1 MSFLVSHTLFLSRA
15 IMKRRGFTLI
25 ELLVVIA
32 IIAILI
38 GLLLPAVQKVRE
50 AAARTQC
57 INNLKQQ
64 GIALHAYHDANGTL
78 PEGNHG
84 WGAPNSPPYQGSWT
98 WMAYILPYIEQDNAW
113 RTATAFANS
122 GGSNWYSWYNPACSL
137 TFKMFSCPQDPRTE
151 PKCPG
156 ASVGL
161 PIDIACTMYL
171 ANSGTKSGGNDGVM
185 YVGSKVKLPQ
195 ITDGTS
201 NTILVGERP
210 PSQDLDF
217 GWQFAAYGYD
227 GIGNGD
233 SMMTSADPNIATY
246 YMNTSN
252 SINPGGSLPCDST
265 NPAAKIG
272 LAPGNV
278 NRFCDGSHY
287 WSNHSGGA
295 MFLMGDGS
303 ARMITYSAG
312 MTTIP
317 GPAGTGLVPGTGMPY
332 TIIAALSTRA
342 GGEVFALN

>member
-1 MSFLVSHTLFLSRA
+1 
-15 IMKRRGFTLI
+15 MKRRGFTLI

-64 GIALHAYHDANGTL
+64 GLALHSYNDANGTL

-84 WGAPNSPPYQGSWT
+84 WVNPSAPPYQGSWT
-98 WMAYILPYIEQDNAW
+98 WMAYILPYIEQDAAW
-113 RTATAFANS
+113 KQGAAFANS
-122 GGSNWYSWYNPACSL
+122 GGSNWYSWYNPMCAL
-137 TFKMFSCPQDPRTE
+137 TFKMFSCPQDPRTN
-151 PKCPG
+151 PQCPTS
-156 ASVGL
+156 ASGL
-161 PIDIACTMYL
+161 PIPIACTMYL
-171 ANSGTKSGGNDGVM
+171 GNAGTKSGGTDGVL
-185 YVGSKVKLPQ
+185 YLNSKVKLVQ

-201 NTILVGERP
+201 NTLLVGERP

-233 SMMTSADPNIATY
+233 STMTSADPAIATY
-246 YMNTSN
+246 YFNTGN
-252 SINPGGSLPCDST
+252 AFQPYTGLACDST
-265 NPAAKIG
+265 TPAQKIG
-272 LAPGNV
+272 LQQGNV
-278 NRFCDGSHY
+278 NRFCDSAHY
-287 WSNHSGGA
+287 WSNHTGGA

-303 ARMITYSAG
+303 ARLITYSAG
-312 MTTIP
+312 MVIIP
-317 GPAGTGLVPGTGMPY
+317 GPTGTGQVPTTGMPY
-332 TIIAALSTRA
+332 SIFAALSTRT